1 MVAIAFGLT
10 AATVATA
17 EASPRAASGSRVEVV
32 GMNVPTPTAHA
43 GATPLVS
50 ESLAP
55 VSVRPSITIRVDDRR
70 ITSPPR
76 VRAGYVDVR
85 IVTSGKV
92 HHHLAFWHLNAGV
105 TVKRFT
111 RALHSPAGPFALGT
125 AVGGNAPM
133 PAGRLDT
140 SMHLLPGTVV
150 LADIV
155 DGPTTRIASFE
166 VVGQPAF
173 TRPPTAAGTIVNKSF
188 RFVLP
193 ARFGQPGVYRFK
205 NVDQVAHDGV
215 IYSLRDGKTA
225 ADLARWFRAGGKGRP
240 PVVFERPLGG
250 PGVTGSHWATWFKLP
265 KLAAGRY
272 VLGCF
277 LPDDR
282 GVPHAA
288 TGMVAGFEVR

>member
-1 MVAIAFGLT
+1 
-10 AATVATA
+10 
-17 EASPRAASGSRVEVV
+17 VEIV
-32 GMNVPTPTAHA
+32 GTNVPTSIAHA
-43 GATPLVS
+43 GTAPLAGK
-50 ESLAP
+50 SLAP
-55 VSVRPSITIRVDDRR
+55 VSARPSITIRVDDRR

-76 VRAGYVDVR
+76 MPAGYVDIR

-92 HHHLAFWHLNAGV
+92 QHHLAFWHLNPGV

-133 PAGRLDT
+133 LAGRLDIT
-140 SMHLLPGTVV
+140 MHLLPGTVV
-150 LADIV
+150 FADIV

-166 VVGQPAF
+166 VVGRPAS
-173 TRPPTAAGTIVNKSF
+173 TRPPTAAGTILNRSF

-193 ARFGQPGVYRFK
+193 ARFGQPGVYRFE
-205 NVDQVAHDGV
+205 NIDQVAHDGV
-215 IYSLRDGKTA
+215 IYALRDGKTA
-225 ADLARWFRAGGKGRP
+225 ADLARWFRGGGNGRP
-240 PVVFERPLGG
+240 PVAFERPLGG
-250 PGVTGSHWATWFKLP
+250 PGVTGSHWASWFKLP

-288 TGMVAGFEVR
+288 TGMVAGFAVR